1 MGILCF
7 VCPITGN
14 SVSTNLEID
23 AESFSTLFNNGF
35 CPVECPHCGK
45 PHNLS
50 KLAAWL
56 TEDDPEAAWWTE
68 DDAPVRRRRDS
79 DGTAKLPSGFS

>member
-1 MGILCF
+1 MGILWF

-23 AESFSTLFNNGF
+23 AENVVQQRL
-35 CPVECPHCGK
+35 
-45 PHNLS
+45 NLS

-56 TEDDPEAAWWTE
+56 TEDDPKVAWWTE
-68 DDAPVRRRRDS
+68 DDAPVRRRDS
-79 DGTAKLPSGFS
+79 DGNAKLPSGFS